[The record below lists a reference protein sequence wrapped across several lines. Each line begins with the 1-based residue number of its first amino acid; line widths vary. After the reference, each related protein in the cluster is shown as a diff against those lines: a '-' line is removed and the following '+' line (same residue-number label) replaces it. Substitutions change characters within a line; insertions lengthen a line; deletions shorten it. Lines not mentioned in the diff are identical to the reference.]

1 MHVAPAYGE
10 DDLKLGSSHGLTVLH
25 GVGEDGYFLPAVTP
39 VAGKFF
45 KDADPTIIAI
55 LRERGLLFRAS
66 TYKHNYPFGWR
77 TGDPLIYYA
86 KNAWYI
92 RTTQYRERMVE
103 LNREINW
110 VPEHIREGR
119 FGNWLEN
126 NIDWALS
133 RERFWGTPL
142 PLWTMARATTFA
154 SGLWPSSRSAQAA
167 RSQISICTV
176 PPSTA

>member
-1 MHVAPAYGE
+1 V
-10 DDLKLGSSHGLTVLH
+10 
-25 GVGEDGYFLPAVTP
+25 
-39 VAGKFF
+39 
-45 KDADPTIIAI
+45 IIAA
-55 LRERGLLFRAS
+55 LRERGLVYRAE
-66 TYKHNYPFGWR
+66 TYRHNYPFGWR

-92 RTTQYRERMVE
+92 RTTAFRDRLVA
-103 LNREINW
+103 LNRTINW

-142 PLWTMARATTFA
+142 PLWTDGQGDYICIGSLAELEKRAERKLGARR
-154 SGLWPSSRSAQAA
+154 SRFTPAGHRRSYVQAQGP
-167 RSQISICTV
+167 RV
-176 PPSTA
+176 PPCS